1 MPSSLTYRFSE
12 LALTTHPPE
21 NVVEVSRSGLID
33 YLGCAFAGIDNPAY
47 QKVRAAFLPLAG
59 QKGSFLLGQDTA
71 VDPATAALLN
81 GTLSHVL
88 DFDDIHSDVRGH
100 PSIVVLSALFAYLPN
115 IPNVTAIQFLE
126 AYCVGVEAMARLGRA
141 MRHKH
146 YETGF
151 HATATLGPLGATVA
165 LGYLL
170 NMTPDFL
177 NNALGIAATQA
188 AGLRAQFSTE
198 VKPIHAGFAA
208 RSAISAILLTL
219 AGVEGNRDILES
231 QFGFFK
237 TLGMDNALPS
247 VCLNGWGKEWAIE
260 KPGLIFKLYP
270 CCGASYLPISA
281 FLKLRKN
288 NSFSLDEIERVIV
301 TFPPGGDAALTVTK
315 PETGRQGQF
324 SIEYILAAFLVKE
337 NIDLSLFKDK
347 AIAPE
352 ILSVM
357 SLISRETD
365 FQAPSLQEAPEKRF
379 AKVTIIYNNS
389 TSISYVARSLPKV
402 AKYEIKNKFFINT
415 KSVLKDNFDVW
426 RSIHSM
432 KSREDLML
440 FLGLLGKSQ

>member
-1 MPSSLTYRFSE
+1 M
-12 LALTTHPPE
+12 
-21 NVVEVSRSGLID
+21 
-33 YLGCAFAGIDNPAY
+33 
-47 QKVRAAFLPLAG
+47 
-59 QKGSFLLGQDTA
+59 
-71 VDPATAALLN
+71 DPATAALLN
-81 GTLSHVL
+81 GTLSHIL

-115 IPNVTAIQFLE
+115 IPNVTAIQFLA

-170 NMTPDFL
+170 KLTPDL
-177 NNALGIAATQA
+177 LSNSLGIAATQA

-219 AGVEGNRDILES
+219 SGVEGNRNILES

-237 TLGMDNALPS
+237 TLGMDDALPS
-247 VCLNGWGKEWAIE
+247 VCLNDWGKEWAIE

-281 FLKLRKN
+281 FLKLREN
-288 NSFSLDEIERVIV
+288 NSFPLNEIEKIIV
-301 TFPPGGDAALTVTK
+301 TFPLGGDAALTVTK

-324 SIEYILAAFLVKE
+324 SIEYILAAFLVKK
-337 NIDLSLFKDK
+337 NIDLSIFKDK
-347 AIAPE
+347 VVAPD

-357 SLISRETD
+357 PLISREID

-379 AKVTIIYNNS
+379 AKVTVIYKNS
-389 TSISYVARSLPKV
+389 RSISYVARSLSKV
-402 AKYEIKNKFFINT
+402 TQYEIKNKFFLNT
-415 KSVLKDNFDVW
+415 KSVLKDSFDVW
-426 RSIHSM
+426 NNIHSM
-432 KSREDLML
+432 KSSKDLKS
-440 FLGLLGKSQ
+440 LLYSLSQTQ

>member
-1 MPSSLTYRFSE
+1 MS
-12 LALTTHPPE
+12 
-21 NVVEVSRSGLID
+21 
-33 YLGCAFAGIDNPAY
+33 
-47 QKVRAAFLPLAG
+47 
-59 QKGSFLLGQDTA
+59 LGQDTA

-81 GTLSHVL
+81 GTLSHIL

-115 IPNVTAIQFLE
+115 IPNVTAIQFLA

-170 NMTPDFL
+170 KLTPDL
-177 NNALGIAATQA
+177 LSNSLGIAATQA

-219 AGVEGNRDILES
+219 SGVEGNRNILES

-237 TLGMDNALPS
+237 TLGMDDALPS
-247 VCLNGWGKEWAIE
+247 VCLNDWGKEWAIE

-281 FLKLRKN
+281 FLKLREN
-288 NSFSLDEIERVIV
+288 NSFPLNEIEKIIV
-301 TFPPGGDAALTVTK
+301 TFPLGGDAALTVTK

-324 SIEYILAAFLVKE
+324 SIEYILAAFLVKK
-337 NIDLSLFKDK
+337 NIDLSIFKDK
-347 AIAPE
+347 VVAPD

-357 SLISRETD
+357 PLISREID

-379 AKVTIIYNNS
+379 AKVTVIYKNS
-389 TSISYVARSLPKV
+389 RSISYVARSLSKV
-402 AKYEIKNKFFINT
+402 TQYEIKNKFFLNT
-415 KSVLKDNFDVW
+415 KSVLKDSFDVW
-426 RSIHSM
+426 NNIHSM
-432 KSREDLML
+432 KSSKDLKS
-440 FLGLLGKSQ
+440 LLYSLSQTQ

>member
-21 NVVEVSRSGLID
+21 SVVEVSRSGLID
-33 YLGCAFAGIDNPAY
+33 YLGCTLAGIDNPAY

-59 QKGSFLLGQDTA
+59 QKGGLLLGQETE

-115 IPNVTAIQFLE
+115 IPNITAIQFLA

-170 NMTPDFL
+170 NLTPDL
-177 NNALGIAATQA
+177 LSNSLGIAATQA

-219 AGVEGNRDILES
+219 AGVEGNRNILES

-237 TLGMDNALPS
+237 TLGMDDALPS
-247 VCLNGWGKEWAIE
+247 VCLNDWGEKWAIE

-281 FLKLRKN
+281 FLKLREN
-288 NSFSLDEIERVIV
+288 NSFSLEEIERIIV
-301 TFPPGGDAALTVTK
+301 TFPRGGDAALTVTK

-324 SIEYILAAFLVKE
+324 SIEYILAAFLVKG

-347 AIAPE
+347 AIASD

-357 SLISRETD
+357 PLISRETD
-365 FQAPSLQEAPEKRF
+365 FQAPSLQEDPEKRF
-379 AKVTIIYNNS
+379 AKVTIIYKNS
-389 TSISYVARSLPKV
+389 RSISYAAHSVPKV
-402 AKYEIKNKFFINT
+402 TQYQIKNKFLLNT
-415 KSVLKDNFDVW
+415 KPVLKGNLDVW
-426 RSIHSM
+426 NDVHSM
-432 KSREDLML
+432 KSNKDLMS
-440 FLGLLGKSQ
+440 FLDSLIKIQ

>member
-1 MPSSLTYRFSE
+1 MSSSLTYRFSE
-12 LALTTHPPE
+12 LALTAHPPE
-21 NVVEVSRSGLID
+21 SVIELSRSGLID

-59 QKGSFLLGQDTA
+59 QKGSFLLGQGIE

-115 IPNVTAIQFLE
+115 IPNVSAIQFLS

-170 NMTPDFL
+170 NVTPNL
-177 NNALGIAATQA
+177 LSNALGIAATQA

-219 AGVEGNRDILES
+219 AGIEGNRGILDS

-237 TLGMDNALPS
+237 TLGMDDALPA
-247 VCLNGWGKEWAIE
+247 VCLNGWGKEWTIE
-260 KPGLIFKLYP
+260 SPGLIFKLYP

-281 FLKLRKN
+281 FLELRKN
-288 NSFSLDEIERVIV
+288 NNFSWDEIEKIIV

-324 SIEYILAAFLVKE
+324 SIEYILAAFLVKK
-337 NIDLSLFKDK
+337 NVDLSLFKDGT
-347 AIAPE
+347 IAPD
-352 ILSVM
+352 ISSVM
-357 SLISRETD
+357 SLISRKTD
-365 FQAPSLQEAPEKRF
+365 FQSPTLQEAPEKRF
-379 AKVTIIYNNS
+379 AKVTVIFKNS
-389 TSISYVARSLPKV
+389 TSISHVSRSLPDVSKQD
-402 AKYEIKNKFFINT
+402 IKNKFFQNT
-415 KSVLKDNFDVW
+415 HFILAKNADVW
-426 RSIHSM
+426 NDIYSMRSS
-432 KSREDLML
+432 ED
-440 FLGLLGKSQ
+440 LGLLLKLLK

>member
-1 MPSSLTYRFSE
+1 MPYSLTYRFSE

-21 NVVEVSRSGLID
+21 SVIELSRSGLID

-59 QKGSFLLGQDTA
+59 QKGSFLLGQETV

-115 IPNVTAIQFLE
+115 IPNVTAIQFLA

-141 MRHKH
+141 MRHRH

-170 NMTPDFL
+170 NVTPDL
-177 NNALGIAATQA
+177 LSNALGIAATQA

-219 AGVEGNRDILES
+219 AGVEGNRDILDS

-237 TLGMDNALPS
+237 TLGMDDALPS
-247 VCLNGWGKEWAIE
+247 ICLNGWGKEWAFE
-260 KPGLIFKLYP
+260 NPGLIFKLYP

-281 FLKLRKN
+281 FLELRKN
-288 NSFSLDEIERVIV
+288 NNFSLDEIEKVIV
-301 TFPPGGDAALTVTK
+301 TFPSGGDAALTVTK
-315 PETGRQGQF
+315 PETGRKGQF
-324 SIEYILAAFLVKE
+324 SIEYILAAFLVK
-337 NIDLSLFKDK
+337 K
-347 AIAPE
+347 
-352 ILSVM
+352 M
-357 SLISRETD
+357 LIY
-365 FQAPSLQEAPEKRF
+365 PC
-379 AKVTIIYNNS
+379 
-389 TSISYVARSLPKV
+389 
-402 AKYEIKNKFFINT
+402 
-415 KSVLKDNFDVW
+415 LK
-426 RSIHSM
+426 M
-432 KSREDLML
+432 TP
-440 FLGLLGKSQ
+440 